1 GNNNEYGRERI
12 SNSIDP
18 RNRREYYLKAFE
30 PAFVE
35 ANALSMMTA
44 YNGVNGIPA
53 MQINE
58 LKDIVKDEWQMDG
71 FIVCDGGA
79 LSLNVDEYEYYDT
92 YAEALGDALKKGI
105 DCFVD
110 KKPLVERVAVEA
122 LEQGYIEEEDITN
135 AIRNMLKVRFRLG
148 HFDENHEKNPYYH
161 VDHSKMCS
169 EEHAQLALEA
179 TKESVVLLK
188 NEQQM
193 LPLQEDNI
201 EKIAVI
207 GPTADI
213 VYKDWYTGYSPYQIT
228 PLQGIKNRCK
238 DKEVTFAKGND
249 KIAIKSLD
257 E

>member
-1 GNNNEYGRERI
+1 
-12 SNSIDP
+12 
-18 RNRREYYLKAFE
+18 
-30 PAFVE
+30 
-35 ANALSMMTA
+35 
-44 YNGVNGIPA
+44 
-53 MQINE
+53 
-58 LKDIVKDEWQMDG
+58 
-71 FIVCDGGA
+71 
-79 LSLNVDEYEYYDT
+79 
-92 YAEALGDALKKGI
+92 
-105 DCFVD
+105 
-110 KKPLVERVAVEA
+110 
-122 LEQGYIEEEDITN
+122 
-135 AIRNMLKVRFRLG
+135 
-148 HFDENHEKNPYYH
+148 
-161 VDHSKMCS
+161 
-169 EEHAQLALEA
+169 QLALEA

-257 E
+257 EQAYLSVTSDNQVTFTSDMIHENETFELDRKSTRLNSSHVSIS